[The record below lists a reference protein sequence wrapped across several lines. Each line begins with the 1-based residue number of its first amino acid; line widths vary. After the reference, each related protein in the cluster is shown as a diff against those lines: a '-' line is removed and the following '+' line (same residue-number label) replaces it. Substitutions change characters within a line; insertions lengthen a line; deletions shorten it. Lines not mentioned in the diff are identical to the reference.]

1 MKKNYVSPEMEVL
14 SFGVSDIVTQSLSD
28 GDVIVDVG
36 GLFGIEGSSA
46 EWI

>member
-1 MKKNYVSPEMEVL
+1 MKKKYLSPELEVL
-14 SFGVSDIVTQSLSD
+14 SFGAADIVTESISD

-36 GLFGIEGSSA
+36 GLFGIEGSSS